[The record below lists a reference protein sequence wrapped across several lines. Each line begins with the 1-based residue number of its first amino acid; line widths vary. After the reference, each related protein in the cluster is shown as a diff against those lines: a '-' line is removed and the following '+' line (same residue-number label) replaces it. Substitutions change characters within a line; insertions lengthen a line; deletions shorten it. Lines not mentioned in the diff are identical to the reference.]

1 MPSTAPNMGQ
11 PIPLPEFLEEQ
22 LWAVSDRTEALK
34 GIRLPETMA
43 VALAVV
49 SDELTDAALL
59 LRRPTPTNRAGV
71 TVLLGQMRRMLED
84 VERDTWPRSS
94 RA

>member
-11 PIPLPEFLEEQ
+11 PISFWFWKSSGGERQNRSP
-22 LWAVSDRTEALK
+22 K

-49 SDELTDAALL
+49 SDESTDVPL